1 MADAVSL
8 KPELIQELAGLSR
21 KHSVEKLLLFGSR
34 ARGDNKERSDIDL
47 AVYGGNVA
55 AFALDAEEETDTLLM
70 YDIVDMNAP
79 VQKDLKESIED
90 EGVLI
95 YEKVR

>member
-1 MADAVSL
+1 MADTGGL
-8 KPELIQELAGLSR
+8 KSELVQELAGLSR

-47 AVYGGNVA
+47 AVYGGNAA
-55 AFALDAEEETDTLLM
+55 AFALDAEEETNTLLM

-79 VQKDLKESIED
+79 VQESLRRSIED
-90 EGVLI
+90 EGILI

>member
-1 MADAVSL
+1 MADISSL
-8 KPELIQELAGLSR
+8 KPELIRELAGLSE

-34 ARGDNKERSDIDL
+34 ARGDYKERSDIDL

-55 AFALDAEEETDTLLM
+55 AFALDAEEETNTLLM
-70 YDIVDMNAP
+70 YDIVDMDSP
-79 VQKDLKESIED
+79 VQESLRASIEA

-95 YEKVR
+95 YEKV